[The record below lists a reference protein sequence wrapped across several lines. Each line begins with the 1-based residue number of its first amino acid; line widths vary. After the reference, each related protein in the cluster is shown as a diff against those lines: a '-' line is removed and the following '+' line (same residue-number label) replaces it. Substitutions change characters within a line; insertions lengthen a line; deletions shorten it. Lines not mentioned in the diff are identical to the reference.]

1 MKELGITLDSID
13 FVNLMIS
20 HYICSPLKRDVAQP
34 GSAHVWGACG
44 RWFES
49 SRPDKQNPSAKLMDF
64 VFKEFKTLTLV

>member
-1 MKELGITLDSID
+1 MTMILKIVDLPLTLPSL
-13 FVNLMIS
+13 N
-20 HYICSPLKRDVAQP
+20 RDVAQP

-64 VFKEFKTLTLV
+64 AFKGLSR